1 MSEKRVISSEKK
13 IKNSNFNITIG
24 TMDKKYPNQIYID
37 INGYMTPEED
47 KNNYEDELNKINNLL
62 TKEFNSFIKK
72 NYKSFEDNAIC
83 IFDTAK
89 KRMTY
94 DKKSYFSLQ
103 IFVKLKNGFVEKNNS
118 SFSKLIKTSEMMTL
132 MNNNDLSEVFY
143 KNGFNLSKTKR

>member
-1 MSEKRVISSEKK
+1 
-13 IKNSNFNITIG
+13 
-24 TMDKKYPNQIYID
+24 
-37 INGYMTPEED
+37 
-47 KNNYEDELNKINNLL
+47 
-62 TKEFNSFIKK
+62 
-72 NYKSFEDNAIC
+72 
-83 IFDTAK
+83 
-89 KRMTY
+89 MTY